1 MYPATGKTVHNT
13 GNTVKKV
20 IGGVVMVMVCV
31 TVGAAVIYAIKKIAE
46 SDAPPT
52 EQPLSMR
59 IFTNNRAIGR
69 QGSSKLHYK
78 DPRLVAEVTVK
89 KGIQHWTVPQ
99 TGIWILEARGAAG
112 ADGLLKGGTRLDGG
126 WGAQVRGKFI
136 LKKGEVLKILI
147 GQEGTRDFVDPR
159 RAGGGGGGT
168 FVVRSNGKPLLIA
181 GGGGGGG
188 IPPPAAFQTKGE
200 GGRTKDIRSKTD
212 TSSGVQGRGGK
223 LFDTD
228 TSKLINVATGNHKVI
243 AGAGGG
249 FNSDGVGFYK
259 NWGGKSFV
267 HGGVGGE
274 ATPKYTKFDH
284 GTRGEG
290 GFGGGG
296 AAGLLPGA
304 GGGYSGGGV
313 SGCWLVCGKGKE
325 AGTAAGGSSFNK
337 GAAPH
342 HKADTNEGN
351 GRVYATFVTGDPAI
365 LSMINA
371 RK

>member
-1 MYPATGKTVHNT
+1 PEELPALTV
-13 GNTVKKV
+13 
-20 IGGVVMVMVCV
+20 C
-31 TVGAAVIYAIKKIAE
+31 
-46 SDAPPT
+46 S
-52 EQPLSMR
+52 R
-59 IFTNNRAIGR
+59 
-69 QGSSKLHYK
+69 
-78 DPRLVAEVTVK
+78 VA
-89 KGIQHWTVPQ
+89 
-99 TGIWILEARGAAG
+99 
-112 ADGLLKGGTRLDGG
+112 LDLTAG

-290 GFGGGG
+290 GVRRWGCSWV
-296 AAGLLPGA
+296 AAWCWWWVFRRRACLGVGWCAAKGRKLVLL
-304 GGGYSGGGV
+304 
-313 SGCWLVCGKGKE
+313 LEE
-325 AGTAAGGSSFNK
+325 AHSTK
-337 GAAPH
+337 
-342 HKADTNEGN
+342 
-351 GRVYATFVTGDPAI
+351 
-365 LSMINA
+365 
-371 RK
+371 